1 MKTINKSYCINIIR
15 AFCIVVS
22 MLFSLNASSSTV
34 YTCKGNTLVYHLRGG
49 DLYLKLLSDNAVRVR
64 YMYKESQSLPDWV
77 YTTES
82 SNIPKYQIEESNNSL
97 IVNLKDL
104 SLKVQ
109 KGTGKISFFDKNG
122 HNLLAE
128 SDRTLTPSACYGF
141 NNYVAKGSFVS
152 SPDEFIYGLGQFQDG
167 YLNVKGLT
175 RRLTQVNTQISLP
188 LIISNKGYGILWNN
202 YGLTDFNPADSCV
215 TLQKTAVSGDSQAVN
230 ITTAEGNGREIRQSN
245 EFDAVLDIKQSGKYA
260 LMLDVGQK
268 MARKHS
274 LVIDGKKVIDFQNF
288 WLPPTASV
296 IVSLNAG
303 KHKLHAILSNNDEPK
318 VYYRIVD
325 NTTTFRS
332 PVAQSVDYTVF
343 VGKPDDV
350 ISTYRKQTG
359 ESPMMPLWSLGYI
372 HCRERFHSQDE
383 ILQTANR
390 FQKEKFP
397 IDVIVQDW
405 QYWGKYGWNAMKFD
419 EEFYPNPKVM
429 VDSLHRM
436 DIKFMLSVWSKV
448 DPSTVVG
455 TEMQKKGYFIPNTTW
470 VDFFNPDAASFYW
483 TNFSNKLLKP
493 YGIDAWW
500 QDATEPENDDLAG
513 RKVMNGKYPGEYFR
527 NVYPLLVNKTVY
539 EGCRKDE
546 PDKRTMILTRCA
558 FPGIQR
564 YGVATWSGDIGNDFE
579 TLRRQI
585 TAGLG
590 QMSAGLPWW
599 TYDAGG
605 FFRPSNQY
613 TDTLYQERF
622 MRWMQTSVF
631 LPLMRVHGYMTNT
644 EFWNYSKQVVDDA
657 HMCLDMRYRLL
668 PYIYSNAAAVS
679 MQGSTLMRPLVMD
692 FYYDKLALSQKYE
705 YMFGKSLL
713 IAPILEQGVKEWSVY
728 LPSKEKWYDFW
739 TNEPYIGGK
748 TYLVKTDT
756 KKIPVYAKAG
766 SIIPLCL
773 AEKDS
778 KSSLHSSWEIR
789 IFVGADGIFKVY
801 EDDGTTYN
809 YEKGA
814 YSTYDISWNDKQ
826 HTLII
831 GPRKGYFKGMCQ
843 NRKVKL
849 VCINGKDSNL
859 QNTKTVMYE
868 GKKITVRF

>member
-22 MLFSLNASSSTV
+22 ILFSLNVSSSAV
-34 YTCKGNTLVYHLRGG
+34 YSCRGDRLIYHFNGG
-49 DLYLKLLSDNAVRVR
+49 DLYLKLLSDNAVRVS
-64 YMYKESQSLPDWV
+64 YMYKTSQSLPDWV
-77 YTTES
+77 YTAKS
-82 SNIPKYQIEESNNSL
+82 SDIPKYNIKENNNSI
-97 IVNLKDL
+97 IVNLKCA
-104 SLKVQ
+104 SIKVQ
-109 KGTGKISFFDKNG
+109 KGTGKITFLSKNG
-122 HNLLAE
+122 NNILEE
-128 SDRTLTPSACYGF
+128 SERVLTPNTSDNS
-141 NNYVAKGSFVS
+141 NNYIARASFVS
-152 SPDEFIYGLGQFQDG
+152 PPDEFIYGLGQFQDG
-167 YLNVKGLT
+167 YLNVRGLT

-188 LIISNKGYGILWNN
+188 LIISNRGYGILWNN

-215 TLQKTAVSGDSQAVN
+215 TLQKTAAYGDAQAVDV
-230 ITTAEGNGREIRQSN
+230 TTAEGNGRELRQSN
-245 EFDAVLDIKQSGKYA
+245 EFDAVLDIKKAGKYA
-260 LMLDVGQK
+260 LLLDVGQK

-274 LVIDGKKVIDFQNF
+274 LIIDGKKVIDFQNF

-296 IVSLNAG
+296 IVQLNAG
-303 KHKLHAILSNNDEPK
+303 KHKLHAILSSTDQPK
-318 VYYRIVD
+318 VYYRAVD
-325 NTTTFRS
+325 NTTTFSS

-343 VGKPDDV
+343 VGKPEDV
-350 ISTYRKQTG
+350 ISSYRKQTG
-359 ESPMMPLWSLGYI
+359 EAPMMPLWALGYI

-390 FQKEKFP
+390 FHKEKLP
-397 IDVIVQDW
+397 IDMIVQDW

-419 EEFYPNPKVM
+419 ETYYPDPKMM

-436 DIKFMLSVWSKV
+436 NIKFMLSVWSKV
-448 DPSTVVG
+448 DPSAEVG
-455 TEMQKKGYFIPNTTW
+455 AEMQKRGYFIPNTTW
-470 VDFFNPDAASFYW
+470 VDFFNPDAAAFYW

-513 RKVMNGKYPGEYFR
+513 RKVMNGKYPGEWFR

-539 EGCRKDE
+539 EGSRKDE

-613 TDTLYQERF
+613 TDSLYQERF

-644 EFWNYSKQVVDDA
+644 EFWNYSAKVLADA
-657 HMCLDMRYRLL
+657 HLCLDMRYRLL

-692 FYYDKLALSQKYE
+692 FYYDTSALSQKYE

-713 IAPILEQGVKEWSVY
+713 VAPIVEQGASVWSVY

-739 TNEPYIGGK
+739 TNKPYLGGK
-748 TYLVKTDT
+748 TYTVKTDEM
-756 KKIPVYAKAG
+756 KIPVYAKAG
-766 SIIPLCL
+766 SIIPMCL

-778 KSSLHSSWEIR
+778 ESSLHSPWEIR
-789 IFVGADGIFKVY
+789 IFVGADGIFRVY

-826 HTLII
+826 HILSI
-831 GPRKGYFKGMCQ
+831 GPRKGSFKGMCQ
-843 NRKVKL
+843 NRKLKL
-849 VCINGKDSNL
+849 VCINGKGNNL
-859 QNTKTVMYE
+859 ENTKTVIYE